1 MGFFFNV
8 LEMSINNTGLY
19 ITEKCE
25 NTFIYYLSDY
35 VKKTCKTKKKRR
47 WNFNSNPTVT
57 SISFCIFIEDL
68 IFLALLYCQN
78 HMVCKLSALE
88 HNPKVKIIL

>member
-1 MGFFFNV
+1 MIRYTIKIKITENSILTETFKKQKEGIKSDGVFFNV

-35 VKKTCKTKKKRR
+35 VKK
-47 WNFNSNPTVT
+47 NV
-57 SISFCIFIEDL
+57 
-68 IFLALLYCQN
+68 
-78 HMVCKLSALE
+78 
-88 HNPKVKIIL
+88 

>member
-19 ITEKCE
+19 ITEKSE

-35 VKKTCKTKKKRR
+35 VKKTCKTKKK
-47 WNFNSNPTVT
+47 
-57 SISFCIFIEDL
+57 EDETL
-68 IFLALLYCQN
+68 IQ
-78 HMVCKLSALE
+78 
-88 HNPKVKIIL
+88 ILRLQVYHFVSS

>member
-35 VKKTCKTKKKRR
+35 VKK
-47 WNFNSNPTVT
+47 NV
-57 SISFCIFIEDL
+57 
-68 IFLALLYCQN
+68 
-78 HMVCKLSALE
+78 
-88 HNPKVKIIL
+88 